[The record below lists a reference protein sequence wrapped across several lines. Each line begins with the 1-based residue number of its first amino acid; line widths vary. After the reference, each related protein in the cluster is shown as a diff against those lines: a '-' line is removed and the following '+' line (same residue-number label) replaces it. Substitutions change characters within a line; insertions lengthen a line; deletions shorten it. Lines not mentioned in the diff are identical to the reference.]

1 MNDMSIFCT
10 PRQLYG
16 DLVPARLEL
25 LGGGLHSRLE
35 ERRGGACVTHGGG
48 GDIQA

>member
-25 LGGGLHSRLE
+25 LGGGLHSRFE
-35 ERRGGACVTHGGG
+35 ERWGLCDPWGRW
-48 GDIQA
+48 